1 MQKIKITLEKL
12 PEDVT
17 LDIDLLRVQ
26 QVVIN
31 LLSNA
36 LKFSKANDI
45 IDVRL
50 KMTGSRFSDEVQLV
64 IEISDKGIGI
74 SEEEQLLIFKPF
86 YKA

>member
-1 MQKIKITLEKL
+1 MQKVKITLEKL

-74 SEEEQLLIFKPF
+74 
-86 YKA
+86 